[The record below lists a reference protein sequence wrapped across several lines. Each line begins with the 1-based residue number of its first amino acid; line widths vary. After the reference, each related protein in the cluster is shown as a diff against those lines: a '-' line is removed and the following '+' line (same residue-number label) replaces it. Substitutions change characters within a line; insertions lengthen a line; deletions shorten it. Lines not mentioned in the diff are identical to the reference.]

1 MYNIESLQDKLK
13 QENINKLYKK
23 RLERTISR
31 ALMKK
36 RYYEVEDKYS
46 DIFDIIVDKKQRKEN
61 VSVFQNLYIDKRG
74 NILPEYQINAMK
86 NIDNVNDKKEKV
98 LLKQVKKIFSE
109 FVETIN
115 IKYEKE
121 NCDLIKLFSL

>member
-1 MYNIESLQDKLK
+1 MYNIESLQNKLK
-13 QENINKLYKK
+13 QENTNKLYKK
-23 RLERTISR
+23 SLERAISR

-36 RYYEVEDKYS
+36 KYYEVEERYS
-46 DIFDIIVDKKQRKEN
+46 DIFDVIVDKKQRKEN
-61 VSVFQNLYIDKRG
+61 VSVFKNLYIDKRG

-98 LLKQVKKIFSE
+98 LLKQAQNVFSE

-121 NCDLIKLFSL
+121 NCDLIKLLSL